1 MKEPCILQKQ
11 YAMINSNW
19 KRINLDM
26 LNDILNPTIFT
37 GWPRKA
43 PGFIHGDRGGY
54 SFGKGGFREQF
65 ISGGDM
71 VWQKR
76 GYCPKCGAEREMVA
90 RTVGQTFPVRGEP
103 VTVKCEV
110 AFCRC
115 CGEDVFDRELDFA
128 NLERAY
134 TEYRRRHGLPSPRE
148 IAALREKYGLGQ
160 RALAKLLGW
169 SPATVYR
176 YEKGA
181 VPTVAHGEALK
192 RLVIDRAEMAKLLEK
207 RGDMLFPREFA
218 RVGERVK
225 DLLGQEKEMALRAI
239 LEKVLGSYLPGIE
252 NGFRRLDFEKLL
264 NMMVFFA
271 AKGEVYK
278 TALMKLLWYADFL
291 HFKRHA
297 VSISGARYAALPFG
311 PALDKWGLCF
321 EVAAESGAVAVEPV
335 FEPETGREAEL
346 VRAEGEFDAALF
358 APEELATLE
367 EVGHRLGRL
376 SAKALADLSHKE
388 DAWALTDRG
397 KIISYENALRL
408 RWPK

>member
-1 MKEPCILQKQ
+1 M
-11 YAMINSNW
+11 
-19 KRINLDM
+19 
-26 LNDILNPTIFT
+26 
-37 GWPRKA
+37 
-43 PGFIHGDRGGY
+43 
-54 SFGKGGFREQF
+54 
-65 ISGGDM
+65 
-71 VWQKR
+71 WQKR
-76 GYCPKCGAEREMVA
+76 GYCPKCDAERELVV
-90 RTVGQTFPVRGEP
+90 RTVDQTFPVRGEP

-110 AFCRC
+110 AFCRH

-134 TEYRRRHGLPSPRE
+134 AEYRRRHDLPSPRE
-148 IAALREKYGLGQ
+148 IVALREKYGLGQ

-192 RLVIDRAEMAKLLEK
+192 RLADPAEMARLLER
-207 RGDMLFPREFA
+207 RGDMLSPREFA
-218 RVGERVK
+218 RVRERVK
-225 DLLGQEKEMALRAI
+225 DLLNRERETAPRAA
-239 LEKVLGSYLPGIE
+239 LEKVLGSYPPGIE
-252 NGFRRLDFEKLL
+252 NGFRRFDFEKLL

-311 PALDKWGLCF
+311 PALDKWELCLG
-321 EVAAESGAVAVEPV
+321 VAAENGAVAVEPV
-335 FEPETGREAEL
+335 FEPETAREAVL
-346 VRAEGEFDAALF
+346 VRAEGEFDATLF
-358 APEELATLE
+358 TPEELATLE
-367 EVGHRLGRL
+367 EVGRRLGRL

-397 KIISYENALRL
+397 KIISYEHALRL
-408 RWPK
+408 KWPE